1 MAKHKI
7 LIVSFVCFSVVS
19 AGQRPSYMPPKI
31 PLPKPGMTAEENKEE
46 VRKAIEQHKRQ
57 ERERDKEYMDLM
69 ARQAWIRLLRVSESQ
84 WNLINPKYKKANDLS
99 WDVWIG
105 AGGSGRDMES
115 FHWNKPSDTP
125 QHPMEFKSRDQ
136 WTEGYIIVEE
146 LIELLEDE
154 KSTDEAIKQKIDAL
168 QQFREKA
175 RKALP
180 MAKQELSKV
189 LTTPRQEAIFLI
201 MGYID

>member
-1 MAKHKI
+1 MANHKI
-7 LIVSFVCFSVVS
+7 LILFVVCFSVAL
-19 AGQRPSYMPPKI
+19 AGQGPSYMPLII
-31 PLPKPGMTAEENKEE
+31 PLPKPGMTAEEHKEE

-105 AGGSGRDMES
+105 AGVGGRDMES

-154 KSTDEAIKQKIDAL
+154 KSTNESIKQKIDAL
-168 QQFREKA
+168 QQAREKA
-175 RKALP
+175 KKEWP
-180 MAKQELSKV
+180 KAKQELAAT
-189 LTTPRQEAIFLI
+189 LTTPRQEAVFLLL
-201 MGYID
+201 GYID